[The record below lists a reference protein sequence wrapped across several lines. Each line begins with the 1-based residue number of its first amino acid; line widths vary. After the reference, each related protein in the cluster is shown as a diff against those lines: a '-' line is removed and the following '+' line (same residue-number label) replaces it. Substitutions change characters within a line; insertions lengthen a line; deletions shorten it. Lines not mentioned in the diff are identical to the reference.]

1 MSRPRGRPPHPDVLT
16 PSEWAVVDL
25 VRHGLTNRR
34 IARVRGTS
42 LDATKQHVATAIA
55 KLGFPDRSALRQW
68 TGIPAGSA
76 RRPSIP
82 EGGVM
87 SSTSEAVRLGP
98 LGQVS
103 LPVTDI
109 ERSVA
114 FYRDTLGLP
123 HLYTYGTL
131 AFLDC
136 DGTRL
141 YLAQGGEGGG
151 PLPPSASILYFR
163 VDDVGAAHR
172 ALTERGVTFIGAPH
186 RIHTHDD
193 GTEEWMAFFH
203 DPDQNTIG
211 LMAQVRP

>member
-1 MSRPRGRPPHPDVLT
+1 MRRGRGRPPYPDVLT

-25 VRHGLTNRR
+25 LRHGLTNRR
-34 IARVRGTS
+34 IAEVRGTS
-42 LDATKQHVATAIA
+42 LDATKQHVENAVA
-55 KLGFPDRSALRQW
+55 KLGVSDRSALRHW

-76 RRPSIP
+76 RRKSDV

-87 SSTSEAVRLGP
+87 SPTSEALHLGP

-123 HLYTYGTL
+123 HLYTYGAL

-151 PLPPSASILYFR
+151 PLPPSASVLYFR
-163 VDDVGAAHR
+163 VDDIGAAHE
-172 ALTERGVTFIGAPH
+172 ALAARGVSFVGAPH
-186 RIHTHDD
+186 RIHTHPD

-203 DPDQNTIG
+203 DPDQNTVG
-211 LMAQVRP
+211 LMSQVRP

>member
-1 MSRPRGRPPHPDVLT
+1 MSRGRGRPPYPDVLT

-34 IARVRGTS
+34 IARLRGTS

-55 KLGFPDRSALRQW
+55 KLGVSDRSALRQW
-68 TGIPAGSA
+68 TGIPAASL
-76 RRPSIP
+76 RRPFVP

-87 SSTSEAVRLGP
+87 EAASELVKLGP

-103 LPVTDI
+103 LPVSDI

-131 AFLDC
+131 AFFDC
-136 DGTRL
+136 DRTRL

-151 PLPPSASILYFR
+151 PLPPSVSVLYFR
-163 VDDVGAAHR
+163 VDDIGAAHQ
-172 ALTERGVTFIGAPH
+172 ALRERGVTFTGAPH
-186 RIHTHDD
+186 RIHTHPD

-203 DPDQNTIG
+203 DPDQNT
-211 LMAQVRP
+211 LALLSQVRP